1 GLSVAPESLNL
12 LTNAFLDLAESRAL
26 RHILT
31 TMDEWKAYLE
41 KYLKI
46 SEHDILPDAGSV
58 SQEEAEQ
65 KAIGEY
71 EKFRR
76 IQDKTFLSDFDKLI
90 GEIK

>member
-1 GLSVAPESLNL
+1 
-12 LTNAFLDLAESRAL
+12 
-26 RHILT
+26 
-31 TMDEWKAYLE
+31 MDEWKAYLE

-58 SQEEAEQ
+58 SQEEAEL

-76 IQDKTFLSDFDKLI
+76 KQDQTFLSDFDRLI
-90 GEIK
+90 EEIK